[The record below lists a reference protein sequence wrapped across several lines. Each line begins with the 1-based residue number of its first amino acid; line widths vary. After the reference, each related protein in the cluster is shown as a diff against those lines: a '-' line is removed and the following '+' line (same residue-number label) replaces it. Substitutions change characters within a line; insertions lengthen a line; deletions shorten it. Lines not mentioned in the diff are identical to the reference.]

1 LSGYGRPSQSGKSPE
16 EFQAFSSAAP
26 AQRVARN
33 CHTAAL
39 SCYVQRPHFGGE
51 EDWALNPSIWL
62 CALAPILGSFLGTIV
77 IRQDQLASV
86 MLGRSACDHCRRP
99 LQAWDLV
106 PVISWAVLG
115 GRCRYCGGKLG
126 LFYPL
131 MELTAFGVA
140 LWAAMV
146 FSGWMLLA
154 SCALGLVLLTLAATD
169 LKYFRLPD
177 FLTLPL
183 IAAGLLANSAIS
195 QDRLVDCV
203 LGSLAGL
210 LFVLILRAVYFRLRG
225 REGIGLGDAK
235 LLAASGAWVAW
246 AGLPSVLLIASL
258 SGLGFALISRLP
270 SLTFSDRIPF
280 GAFLCAGTW
289 LVWLYG
295 PLMPR

>member
-1 LSGYGRPSQSGKSPE
+1 MS
-16 EFQAFSSAAP
+16 
-26 AQRVARN
+26 
-33 CHTAAL
+33 
-39 SCYVQRPHFGGE
+39 
-51 EDWALNPSIWL
+51 PSIWL

-77 IRQDQLASV
+77 IRQDQLASA
-86 MLGRSACDHCRRP
+86 MLGCSACDHCGRL

-106 PVISWAVLG
+106 PVISWAALG
-115 GRCRYCGGKLG
+115 GRCRYCGGKLE

-131 MELTAFGVA
+131 MELAAFGVV
-140 LWAAMV
+140 LWISLL
-146 FSGWMLLA
+146 FSGWMLWA

-169 LKYFRLPD
+169 LLYFRLPD

-195 QDRLVDCV
+195 WDRLVDCV
-203 LGSLAGL
+203 LGSLAGFV
-210 LFVLILRAVYFRLRG
+210 FVLILRAVYFRLRG

-235 LLAASGAWVAW
+235 LLAAAGAWVTW

-258 SGLGFALISRLP
+258 SGLGFALISRWR
-270 SLTFSDRIPF
+270 SLSFSDWIPF

-295 PLMPR
+295 PLMPG